1 MSKIIYPNNY
11 NDEDKAIYLD
21 LITRGKQLLGS
32 EIGYDEEYLLD
43 LSAKIT
49 INQMRG
55 YDNGLTKDEVE
66 ELKKIH
72 KTNMSGTFETPPDM
86 FYDGLIK
93 TEEGIMKHPL
103 MKQPE
108 EVYYEN
114 TKNPDEDDV
123 IQEGDPDNYL
133 VQQVEKMLEIH

>member
-1 MSKIIYPNNY
+1 MKTVYPTNY

-21 LITRGKQLLGS
+21 LITRGKQLLGT

-55 YDNGLTKDEVE
+55 YDNGLSQEEVDEI
-66 ELKKIH
+66 KKIH
-72 KTNMSGTFETPPDM
+72 KSNMSGTFETPPDM
-86 FYDGLIK
+86 FYDGLIR
-93 TEEGIMKHPL
+93 TEAGDMPHPL

-114 TKNPDEDDV
+114 QKKPDDDDV
-123 IQEGDPDNYL
+123 VIEEADPDNYL
-133 VQQVEKMLEIH
+133 VKQVQTMLEIN

>member
-1 MSKIIYPNNY
+1 MKVVYPENY

-21 LITRGKQLLGS
+21 LITRGKQLLGT

-43 LSAKIT
+43 ISAKIT

-55 YDNGLTKDEVE
+55 YDNGLRQEEVDEI
-66 ELKKIH
+66 KKIH
-72 KTNMSGTFETPPDM
+72 KNNMSGTFETPSDM
-86 FYDGLIK
+86 FYEGLIK
-93 TEEGIMKHPL
+93 TEMGEIPHPL
-103 MKQPE
+103 YKQPE

-114 TKNPDEDDV
+114 QKKPDDDDV

-133 VQQVEKMLEIH
+133 VKQVESMLEIN

>member
-55 YDNGLTKDEVE
+55 YD
-66 ELKKIH
+66 
-72 KTNMSGTFETPPDM
+72 PDM

-133 VQQVEKMLEIH
+133 VQQVEKMLEIN

>member
-1 MSKIIYPNNY
+1 MKTIYPENY

-21 LITRGKQLLGS
+21 LITRGKQLLGT

-55 YDNGLTKDEVE
+55 YDNGLTQDEVE
-66 ELKKIH
+66 EIKKLH
-72 KTNMSGTFETPPDM
+72 KKNMSGTFETPPDM
-86 FYDGLIK
+86 FYEGLIK
-93 TEEGIMKHPL
+93 TEAGEIPHPL
-103 MKQPE
+103 MKKPD

-114 TKNPDEDDV
+114 QKKPDDDDV

-133 VQQVEKMLEIH
+133 VKQVESMLEIN